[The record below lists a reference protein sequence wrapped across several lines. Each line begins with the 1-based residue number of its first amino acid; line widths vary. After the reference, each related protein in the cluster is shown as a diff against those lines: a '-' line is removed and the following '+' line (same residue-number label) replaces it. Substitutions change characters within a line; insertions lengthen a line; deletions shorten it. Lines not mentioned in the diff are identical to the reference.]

1 MAANKFS
8 GKYVTSKPG
17 WVSTFT
23 GEEVP
28 FDMVSSNPNLRR
40 EQGLMPIK
48 YNYLTRI
55 SSGNGTQQYAHDLE
69 QAYLNKLGEIKEMTT
84 PTEKIKLFQNAI
96 KKTVLSKGVNDPSV
110 LKKIQNSLMIKN
122 GLSNYSNLNN
132 TPAANGTVSKG
143 WRKWLY
149 NQTIGRCVGPK
160 CKNTGGRRTRRAKSR
175 RVRRTRRS

>member
-1 MAANKFS
+1 MAKNKFS

-23 GEEVP
+23 GEKVP

-40 EQGLMPIK
+40 EQGLMP
-48 YNYLTRI
+48 NNNTYLTRI

-96 KKTVLSKGVNDPSV
+96 KKRFLVKE
-110 LKKIQNSLMIKN
+110 LM
-122 GLSNYSNLNN
+122 
-132 TPAANGTVSKG
+132 TH
-143 WRKWLY
+143 LY
-149 NQTIGRCVGPK
+149 
-160 CKNTGGRRTRRAKSR
+160 
-175 RVRRTRRS
+175 